1 MNKNLI
7 VSTYRLI
14 SVFLIIV
21 GNPNMSAIG
30 FQMHIKLS
38 GLVAEIF
45 TVYSKIIDVQSFI
58 HNPRDIDV
66 P

>member
-30 FQMHIKLS
+30 FQMHMKLYAYHYQAYYNIKVKGPL
-38 GLVAEIF
+38 
-45 TVYSKIIDVQSFI
+45 
-58 HNPRDIDV
+58 P
-66 P
+66 